1 MEGGWEE
8 GRREWRKRGREK
20 LASKA
25 NLMHPC
31 LCILVVSYSQD
42 NPQLPRTFSTG
53 VFFFIMMYTG
63 SNILPIAKFLKYSH
77 MKQSFRPDDVSL

>member
-1 MEGGWEE
+1 MK
-8 GRREWRKRGREK
+8 RERGKVE

-25 NLMHPC
+25 NLVYVFRLFPT
-31 LCILVVSYSQD
+31 LQD

>member
-1 MEGGWEE
+1 MGGGKE